1 MTAVQA
7 YNLDPVLPLL
17 LIAGVLATL
26 PLVWV
31 YRRPGVVDRRR
42 ALTLF
47 SLLLTFDLVL
57 LGAFTRLSDS
67 GLGCPDWPGCY
78 GTSSPAAAHGSIA
91 QAQAV
96 LPDGPVTH
104 RKAWIEMLHR
114 YLAGAV
120 GALLVV
126 LTIWGW
132 HDAVRAKAVV
142 PLPPDSARFGVP
154 WWPTWTLLWV
164 LVQGAFGAWTVTMKL
179 WPAIVVLHLL
189 GAYMLLALLTMQLV
203 GIRGQRIA
211 VSGRVRLLLW
221 LALVLVLLQAAS
233 GAWVSANYAVL
244 VCDGFPQCQ
253 GQWWPAMDFRQ
264 GFGVWRP
271 LGMAADGT
279 VLAFPALTAIHMA
292 HRLLALL
299 CVGVLLVLI
308 AVLRGSPGLRRYFL
322 ALSGLLALQVLTG
335 LGNVLFNWPLASAL
349 LHTGGAGGLVVLVL
363 ALLVHTIGAAASE
376 RADGSLRHA

>member
-1 MTAVQA
+1 MNAVQT

-17 LIAGVLATL
+17 LIAGLLATL

-42 ALTLF
+42 ALTLL

-78 GTSSPAAAHGSIA
+78 GTSSPVAAHGAIA
-91 QAQAV
+91 QAQAE

-126 LTIWGW
+126 LTVWGW
-132 HDAVRAKAVV
+132 RDAVRAKAVV
-142 PLPPDSARFGVP
+142 PLPPDGARFGAP

-189 GAYMLLALLTMQLV
+189 GAYLLLALLSMQVV
-203 GIRGQRIA
+203 GTWGQRIA

-221 LALVLVLLQAAS
+221 LALLLVLLQAAS

-253 GQWWPAMDFRQ
+253 GQWWPAMDFKQ
-264 GFGVWRP
+264 GFAIWRP
-271 LGMAADGT
+271 LGMASNGT
-279 VLAFPALTAIHMA
+279 VLVFPALTAIHMA

-299 CVGVLLVLI
+299 CVGVLLVLVV
-308 AVLRGSPGLRRYFL
+308 VLYGSPGLRWYFL

-335 LGNVLFNWPLASAL
+335 LGNVVFEWPLASAL
-349 LHTGGAGGLVVLVL
+349 LHTGGAGCLVVLVVT
-363 ALLVHTIGAAASE
+363 LLVHTVVDVPE
-376 RADGSLRHA
+376 RAGRGVRHA

>member
-1 MTAVQA
+1 MNAVQA
-7 YNLDPVLPLL
+7 YNLDPILPLL
-17 LIAGVLATL
+17 LIAGLLATL

-31 YRRPGVVDRRR
+31 YRRQGVVDRRG
-42 ALTLF
+42 ALTLWCLF
-47 SLLLTFDLVL
+47 LTFDLVL

-78 GTSSPAAAHGSIA
+78 GTSSPVAAHGAIA
-91 QAQAV
+91 QAQAE

-126 LTIWGW
+126 LTAWGW
-132 HDAVRAKAVV
+132 RDAVRVKAMPTEGV
-142 PLPPDSARFGVP
+142 RFGVP

-189 GAYMLLALLTMQLV
+189 GAYMLLVLLIMQIV
-203 GIRGQRIA
+203 GTWGQRIV
-211 VSGRVRLLLW
+211 VSGRVRPLLW
-221 LALVLVLLQAAS
+221 LALVLVVLQAAS

-253 GQWWPAMDFRQ
+253 GRWWPAMDFKQ

-271 LGMAADGT
+271 LGMAADGAALT
-279 VLAFPALTAIHMA
+279 LQSLTAIHMA

-299 CVGVLLVLI
+299 CVGVLLILV
-308 AVLRGSPGLRRYFL
+308 AVLRGFPGLRRYLL

-349 LHTGGAGGLVVLVL
+349 LHTGGAGCLVVLVV
-363 ALLVHTIGAAASE
+363 ALLVHTVGGVPE
-376 RADGSLRHA
+376 RAGRGMHHA

>member
-1 MTAVQA
+1 MNAVQA

-26 PLVWV
+26 PVVWV
-31 YRRPGVVDRRR
+31 YRRRGVVDRRA
-42 ALTLF
+42 ALTLWCLF
-47 SLLLTFDLVL
+47 LTFDLVL

-78 GTSSPAAAHGSIA
+78 GTSSPVAAHGAIA

-120 GALLVV
+120 GALLVA
-126 LTIWGW
+126 LTAWGW
-132 HDAVRAKAVV
+132 RDAVRARAGVQQA
-142 PLPPDSARFGVP
+142 DGARFGAP

-189 GAYMLLALLTMQLV
+189 GAYMLLALLSMQVV
-203 GIRGQRIA
+203 GAWGQRSTVPA
-211 VSGRVRLLLW
+211 RVRSLLW
-221 LALVLVLLQAAS
+221 LALGLVLLQAAS

-264 GFGVWRP
+264 GFAIWRP

-279 VLAFPALTAIHMA
+279 VLAFAALTAIHMA

-299 CVGVLLVLI
+299 CVGVLLTLVAALY
-308 AVLRGSPGLRRYFL
+308 GSPGLRRYFL

-335 LGNVLFNWPLASAL
+335 LGNVVFEWPLASAL
-349 LHTGGAGGLVVLVL
+349 LHTGGAGCLVVLVV
-363 ALLVHTIGAAASE
+363 ALLVHTVAAVPE
-376 RADGSLRHA
+376 RAGRGGRHA

>member
-1 MTAVQA
+1 MNAVQA

-17 LIAGVLATL
+17 LIAGALAML

-31 YRRPGVVDRRR
+31 YRRQGVVDRRG
-42 ALTLF
+42 ALTLWCLF
-47 SLLLTFDLVL
+47 LTFDLVL

-78 GTSSPAAAHGSIA
+78 GTSSPAAAHGAIA

-126 LTIWGW
+126 LTAWGW
-132 HDAVRAKAVV
+132 RDAVRAKAMQA
-142 PLPPDSARFGVP
+142 DSARFGAP

-189 GAYMLLALLTMQLV
+189 GAYLLLALLTMQVV
-203 GIRGQRIA
+203 GAWGQRSA

-264 GFGVWRP
+264 GFAIWRP
-271 LGMAADGT
+271 LGMASDGT
-279 VLAFPALTAIHMA
+279 VLAFAALTAIHMA

-299 CVGVLLVLI
+299 CVGVLLVLV
-308 AVLRGSPGLRRYFL
+308 AVLRVFPGLRRYFL
-322 ALSGLLALQVLTG
+322 ALSALLTLQVLTG

-349 LHTGGAGGLVVLVL
+349 LHTGGAGCLVVLVV
-363 ALLVHTIGAAASE
+363 ALLVHTVGGVPE
-376 RADGSLRHA
+376 RAGKGVRHA

>member
-1 MTAVQA
+1 MNAVQA
-7 YNLDPVLPLL
+7 YNLDPILPLL
-17 LIAGVLATL
+17 LIAGVLAAL
-26 PLVWV
+26 PLLWL

-42 ALTLF
+42 ALTLL

-78 GTSSPAAAHGSIA
+78 GASSPAAAHGAIA

-96 LPDGPVTH
+96 LPDGPVTQ

-126 LTIWGW
+126 LAAWGW
-132 HDAVRAKAVV
+132 RDAVRAKAVMQA
-142 PLPPDSARFGVP
+142 DSTRFGAP
-154 WWPTWTLLWV
+154 WWPTWALLWV

-179 WPAIVVLHLL
+179 WPAIVVFHLL
-189 GAYMLLALLTMQLV
+189 GAYILLALLAMQLV
-203 GIRGQRIA
+203 GIRGQRNA
-211 VSGRVRLLLW
+211 VSGFVRLLLW
-221 LALVLVLLQAAS
+221 LALMLVVLQAAS

-253 GQWWPAMDFRQ
+253 GQWWPAMDFKQ
-264 GFGVWRP
+264 GFAIWRP
-271 LGMAADGT
+271 LGMAGDGT
-279 VLAFPALTAIHMA
+279 VLAFQALTAIHMA

-299 CVGVLLVLI
+299 CVGVLLVL
-308 AVLRGSPGLRRYFL
+308 AAALHRYPGLRRYFL

-335 LGNVLFNWPLASAL
+335 LGNVVFDWPLASAL
-349 LHTGGAGGLVVLVL
+349 LHTGGAGCLVVLVV
-363 ALLVHTIGAAASE
+363 ALLVHTAGDVPE
-376 RADGSLRHA
+376 RAGRSLHHA

>member
-1 MTAVQA
+1 MNAVQA
-7 YNLDPVLPLL
+7 YNLDPALPLL

-26 PLVWV
+26 PLVWL
-31 YRRPGVVDRRR
+31 YRRPGVVHRRK
-42 ALTLF
+42 ALTLWCLF
-47 SLLLTFDLVL
+47 LTFDLVL
-57 LGAFTRLSDS
+57 LGAFTRLTDS

-78 GTSSPAAAHGSIA
+78 GTSSPVAAHGAIA
-91 QAQAV
+91 QAQAL

-114 YLAGAV
+114 YFAGAV

-126 LTIWGW
+126 LTVWGW
-132 HDAVRAKAVV
+132 RDAVRANAVAQA
-142 PLPPDSARFGVP
+142 DGARFGAP
-154 WWPTWTLLWV
+154 WWPTLTLLWV

-189 GAYMLLALLTMQLV
+189 GAYVLLALLSMQVV
-203 GIRGQRIA
+203 GAWGQRIA
-211 VSGRVRLLLW
+211 VSGRVRSLLW
-221 LALVLVLLQAAS
+221 LALALVVLQSTS

-253 GQWWPAMDFRQ
+253 GQWWPAMDFKQ
-264 GFGVWRP
+264 GFGFWRP

-279 VLAFPALTAIHMA
+279 VLPFAALTAIHMA

-299 CVGVLLVLI
+299 CVGVLLILVT
-308 AVLRGSPGLRRYFL
+308 ALRGFPGLRRYFL

-335 LGNVLFNWPLASAL
+335 LGNVLFDWPLASAL
-349 LHTGGAGGLVVLVL
+349 LHTGGAGSLVVLGVV
-363 ALLVHTIGAAASE
+363 LLVHTAGDASE